1 MAAGG
6 AGGRSCNPLGAGPW
20 LCTSGSI
27 PGAWCRT
34 RISSR
39 SGRVRTLLG
48 FALTGE
54 GKRGNPERFPS
65 PRCATVTPSFPR
77 SPPAAGPGGAGRS
90 TCGRTLAARPAGRP
104 RLQLG
109 LSAAPWLPAPSRRRA
124 APGHLRSSAAQ
135 ALPAGSMELPDLRVR
150 PQRRPENG
158 RRLLGPSAPFHPGA
172 GRRAA
177 RPRAD
182 AQASGRLWV
191 AGLQPPGATALKQ
204 AGTGLRGHR
213 AGPGHRAQA
222 SRTQVLCSVSR
233 TKFSGTRCHLCFPM
247 TVRGGLDYFPTW
259 YESCLTQKSG
269 PSSSNKGHCLPAG
282 ILPPPTQCGALTAS
296 CTPRCRCLFCFES
309 SSVESSICF
318 FRKDPGLHRKILK
331 KAIFVEYST
340 VLSLCIP
347 VPHQALG
354 TWSFW

>member
-1 MAAGG
+1 MSNDWLLSCPNRPLAAGG
-6 AGGRSCNPLGAGPW
+6 AGGRGCNPLGAGPW

-54 GKRGNPERFPS
+54 GRRGNPERFPS
-65 PRCATVTPSFPR
+65 PRCATVTPS
-77 SPPAAGPGGAGRS
+77 SPAPPAPAAGPGGAGRS
-90 TCGRTLAARPAGRP
+90 TCGRTQAARPARRP

-124 APGHLRSSAAQ
+124 APRHLRGSAAR

-172 GRRAA
+172 SRRAA
-177 RPRAD
+177 RPQAD
-182 AQASGRLWV
+182 AQASGRLRV
-191 AGLQPPGATALKQ
+191 AGLQPLVPPLQSRLGQDFRVTEQAL
-204 AGTGLRGHR
+204 GTGRRPRG
-213 AGPGHRAQA
+213 PK
-222 SRTQVLCSVSR
+222 VLCSLSR

-247 TVRGGLDYFPTW
+247 TVRGGLDYSPTW
-259 YESCLTQKSG
+259 YKNCLTQKSR

-282 ILPPPTQCGALTAS
+282 ILPPLTHSVARLLPHAHLGAGA
-296 CTPRCRCLFCFES
+296 CF
-309 SSVESSICF
+309 VLNH
-318 FRKDPGLHRKILK
+318 P
-331 KAIFVEYST
+331 A
-340 VLSLCIP
+340 LSL
-347 VPHQALG
+347 
-354 TWSFW
+354 

>member
-1 MAAGG
+1 MDAGCWARALLSTPVQ
-6 AGGRSCNPLGAGPW
+6 AGGRPDLERTPRPQGGC
-20 LCTSGSI
+20 GS
-27 PGAWCRT
+27 R
-34 RISSR
+34 
-39 SGRVRTLLG
+39 G
-48 FALTGE
+48 F
-54 GKRGNPERFPS
+54 
-65 PRCATVTPSFPR
+65 
-77 SPPAAGPGGAGRS
+77 SPP
-90 TCGRTLAARPAGRP
+90 P
-104 RLQLG
+104 R
-109 LSAAPWLPAPSRRRA
+109 
-124 APGHLRSSAAQ
+124 
-135 ALPAGSMELPDLRVR
+135 
-150 PQRRPENG
+150 
-158 RRLLGPSAPFHPGA
+158 
-172 GRRAA
+172 
-177 RPRAD
+177 
-182 AQASGRLWV
+182 
-191 AGLQPPGATALKQ
+191 ATALKQ